1 MSTFKFFVS
10 RDKFLELLKYSG
22 KYSQNLEMFTP
33 IEKLKN
39 WKYLHLENRWQIGTP
54 IGTLAR

>member
-22 KYSQNLEMFTP
+22 KYSQNLEMFTL

-39 WKYLHLENRWQIGTP
+39 
-54 IGTLAR
+54 

>member
-22 KYSQNLEMFTP
+22 KYSQNLEMFTL

-54 IGTLAR
+54 ISTLAR